1 MGQLVSDSQMA
12 SLRSV
17 AKLGMQSDV
26 TILHRTAADDPYGDD
41 STPTWTETVTV
52 KGWVRGAVAGDI
64 RQAGAMT
71 GLAAG
76 YRLFVPVDTPV
87 TNGDRVR
94 IEGNDFTVQ
103 DTNIE
108 STWRVVMRC
117 ELERVE

>member
-1 MGQLVSDSQMA
+1 MGKLVSNSQMA

-17 AKLGMQSDV
+17 AVLGMQTDV
-26 TILHRTAADDPYGDD
+26 TILNLVRVNDPFSDEG
-41 STPTWTETVTV
+41 SQSWTETVTV
-52 KGWVRGAVAGDI
+52 KGWLRGAVAGDI
-64 RQAGAMT
+64 RRAGGMS
-71 GLAAG
+71 GLVAG
-76 YRLFVPVDTPV
+76 YRLFVPIDAPI